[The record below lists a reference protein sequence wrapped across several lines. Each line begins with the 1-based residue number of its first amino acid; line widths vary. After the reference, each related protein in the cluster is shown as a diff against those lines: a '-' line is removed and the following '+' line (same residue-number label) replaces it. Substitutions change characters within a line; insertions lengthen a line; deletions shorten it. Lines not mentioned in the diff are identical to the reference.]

1 MPQSSWKLPLCQCQP
16 PPCPPARSARLTGSF
31 SASPAMSASIKTFV
45 FFDLETTGLPQDLPK
60 VTEICLV
67 AVHRCSVEDPPRDPA
82 TGALQL
88 PRILDKLC
96 LFMDPGKAVAP
107 KAAEIT
113 GLNNSNLARSEKQR
127 FDARTV
133 ALIQEF
139 LQRQAQPVCLV
150 AHNGTD
156 FDFPL
161 LKAELDHQG
170 QDLVGQVYC
179 LDTMKAMMDLD
190 GSLCPPAR
198 GAYSLTALY
207 KRFFKEDPKDS
218 HFAEGDVLA
227 MLLVFLYKA
236 AELLDWAGTKCGTW
250 AEVKPMYSVRLQQSR

>member
-1 MPQSSWKLPLCQCQP
+1 
-16 PPCPPARSARLTGSF
+16 
-31 SASPAMSASIKTFV
+31 MSTSIKTFV
-45 FFDLETTGLPQDLPK
+45 FFDLETTGLPQDNPK

-67 AVHRCSVEDPPRDPA
+67 AVHRCSVENPPRDPA
-82 TGALQL
+82 TGVPQL

-96 LFMDPGKAVAP
+96 LFMDPGKTVTP

-113 GLNNSNLARSEKQR
+113 GLNNINLAKSEKQT

-150 AHNGTD
+150 AHNGNGY
-156 FDFPL
+156 DFPL
-161 LKAELDHQG
+161 LKAELVHQG

-179 LDTMKAMMDLD
+179 LDTMKALRDLD
-190 GSLCPPAR
+190 DYDCPP
-198 GAYSLTALY
+198 GGSYTLSALY
-207 KRFFKEDPKDS
+207 RRFFKEDPKDS

-227 MLLVFLYKA
+227 MLVIFLYKA
-236 AELLDWAGTKCGTW
+236 SELLEWASTKCGTW
-250 AEVKPMYSVRLQQSR
+250 AAVKPMYNVQLQQTG